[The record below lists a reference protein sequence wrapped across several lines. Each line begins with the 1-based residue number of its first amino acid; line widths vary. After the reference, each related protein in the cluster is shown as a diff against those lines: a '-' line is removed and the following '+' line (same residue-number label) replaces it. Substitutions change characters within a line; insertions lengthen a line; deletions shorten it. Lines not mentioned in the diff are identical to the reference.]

1 VTFVLARIYV
11 ESNNHY
17 HHQGLHR
24 ACPGDD
30 YVQPSGK
37 AVKLL
42 LPKRTPMGLKFI
54 LSGDH
59 SNLGFAP
66 NRRFSEAI
74 FAEDNQDKTV

>member
-1 VTFVLARIYV
+1 MLKATITITIKVCTELVQVMIMC
-11 ESNNHY
+11 NHRE
-17 HHQGLHR
+17 GCE
-24 ACPGDD
+24 A
-30 YVQPSGK
+30 
-37 AVKLL
+37 L